1 MRFTLIAGS
10 SAVGAG
16 VSIALLWALSIHPA
30 PILAAPASEL
40 HVCLSGCPYASVQ
53 AAVDA
58 ASDDDVIKVAA
69 GIYMGVS
76 ARAGMTQMVYL
87 DKPLTTSNWLTPE
100 PAVNFTILD
109 AQGQGRVFYVSL
121 AGSPTIAGLRITG
134 GNATNQGR
142 DDAGG
147 GIYAEIDLQIAPP
160 ASLIADN
167 TIYSNTARD
176 GGGI

>member
-58 ASDDDVIKVAA
+58 ASDNDVIKVAA
-69 GIYMGVS
+69 GIYTGVS

-87 DKPLTTSNWLTPE
+87 DKPLT
-100 PAVNFTILD
+100 I
-109 AQGQGRVFYVSL
+109 QGGYRCV
-121 AGSPTIAGLRITG
+121 
-134 GNATNQGR
+134 
-142 DDAGG
+142 
-147 GIYAEIDLQIAPP
+147 
-160 ASLIADN
+160 
-167 TIYSNTARD
+167 
-176 GGGI
+176 